1 MHLTGDHVEAPASGG
16 TPGVDLRLAATAAMG
31 AILVGLGLARF
42 AFAPLQPALVVDGWF
57 NGSDASL
64 LASANLAG
72 YLIGALFA
80 DVLARR
86 MAPVTVLRIAVLAI
100 GLSFVACADPSLPY
114 PWFFV
119 WRIVSGIG
127 GGVIMVVSGPTL
139 LAHVPQARRPF
150 YSQLTLYG
158 IGIGIVLAG
167 VVTPS
172 LMAIGLTQTWIALGV
187 ISIAVAVLTWRM
199 WPAPL
204 PQVPRPAD
212 ERPSAR
218 LFILQYG
225 LIAIAIVPHMVYLAD
240 YVARD
245 LGRGVTS
252 ASHFYVIYGL
262 GALIGPLLYAAA
274 SSRIGLRTTLRIA
287 FVVQLI
293 AVLLL
298 LAGGDDVTLVL
309 SSFLAGLGMPGLV
322 ALFLGRSQQ
331 IADGDPLRH
340 RALWGLVI
348 VSFSVAQT
356 ITAFVVSYLLR
367 VYGEPGP
374 GYPILFVAAALA
386 VVVTFVV
393 DLRIRR

>member
-1 MHLTGDHVEAPASGG
+1 MHLTGEHVEEAAGG
-16 TPGVDLRLAATAAMG
+16 RVDLRLATVAAMG

-57 NGSDASL
+57 DGSDASL

-72 YLIGALFA
+72 YLLGALFA
-80 DVLARR
+80 DRLARR
-86 MAPVTVLRIAVLAI
+86 ITPVTVLRIAVLAI
-100 GLSFVACADPSLPY
+100 GISFVACADPGLPY
-114 PWFFV
+114 PWFFF
-119 WRIVSGIG
+119 WRVVSGVG

-139 LAHVPQARRPF
+139 LAHVPQVRRPF
-150 YSQLTLYG
+150 FSQLTLYG

-167 VVTPS
+167 IVTPS
-172 LMAIGLTQTWIALGV
+172 LMEIGLPQTWIALGV
-187 ISIAVAVLTWRM
+187 ISIAVGVVTWRM
-199 WPAPL
+199 WPSAP
-204 PQVPRPAD
+204 PPAPRPAA

-225 LIAIAIVPHMVYLAD
+225 LIAVAIVPHMVYLAD
-240 YVARD
+240 FIARD

-252 ASHFYVIYGL
+252 ASHFYVIYGI
-262 GALIGPLLYAAA
+262 GALIGPLVYAAL
-274 SSRIGLRTTLRIA
+274 SPRIGLRTTLRVA
-287 FVVQLI
+287 FGVQLA

-322 ALFLGRSQQ
+322 ALFLARSQQ

-356 ITAFVVSYLLR
+356 ITAFIVSYLLR
-367 VYGEPGP
+367 VYGENGI
-374 GYPILFVAAALA
+374 GYPLLFVAAAIA
-386 VVVTFVV
+386 VIITFLV

>member
-1 MHLTGDHVEAPASGG
+1 MHVTGEHVEEAAGG
-16 TPGVDLRLAATAAMG
+16 RVDLRLATVAAMG

-57 NGSDASL
+57 DGSDASL

-72 YLIGALFA
+72 YLLGALFA
-80 DVLARR
+80 DRLARR
-86 MAPVTVLRIAVLAI
+86 ITPVTVLRIAVLAI
-100 GLSFVACADPSLPY
+100 GISFIACADPGLPY
-114 PWFFV
+114 PWFFF
-119 WRIVSGIG
+119 WRVVSGVG

-139 LAHVPQARRPF
+139 LAHVPQVRRPF
-150 YSQLTLYG
+150 FSQLTLYG

-167 VVTPS
+167 IVTPS
-172 LMAIGLTQTWIALGV
+172 LMEIGLTQTWIALGV
-187 ISIAVAVLTWRM
+187 ISIAVGVVTWRM
-199 WPAPL
+199 WPSAP
-204 PQVPRPAD
+204 PPAPRPAA

-225 LIAIAIVPHMVYLAD
+225 LIAVAIVPHMVYLAD
-240 YVARD
+240 FIARD

-252 ASHFYVIYGL
+252 ASHFYVIYGI
-262 GALIGPLLYAAA
+262 GALIGPLVYAAL
-274 SSRIGLRTTLRIA
+274 SPRIGLRTTLRVA
-287 FVVQLI
+287 FGVQLA

-322 ALFLGRSQQ
+322 ALFLARSQQ

-356 ITAFVVSYLLR
+356 ITAFIVSYLLR
-367 VYGEPGP
+367 VYGENGI
-374 GYPILFVAAALA
+374 GYPLLFVAAAIA
-386 VVVTFVV
+386 VIITFLV